1 MKSEKFEKIYK
12 IVMLIIITVAIT
24 FFVTTIG
31 IYNYIKSGKNPSYL
45 TTVLGEEEASTEYI
59 ASVLQNF
66 RDLIDKEYVGEIN
79 EQDLLDGAIK
89 GYISGLNDPYSEY
102 YTKEEMSSVME
113 ETEGEFIGIGVYIT
127 TDIEENKV
135 VVVSAMKDYPAD
147 KAGIKAG
154 DYIVKVDGVEYT
166 GEQIDELTNSLKGE
180 ENTTSKIEILRDGET
195 QEIEVKREKVKV
207 SHIDAEMLDSEIG
220 YIDILSFDGDTA
232 TEFETKY
239 NELVNQGM
247 KKLIIDVR
255 NNGGGVVEEA
265 LNIADLMVDKDK
277 ILLIT
282 KNKNEEEEIR
292 KAQKD
297 KIINIPVVILA
308 NEYSASASEILVAA
322 LKEQAGIKV
331 IGKTTYGKGVIQTLH
346 MLADGSGVK
355 LTTEEYYTPNR
366 NKINKIGITPDI
378 EVSLDE
384 KYKGVTNIPIEDDL
398 QLQMAIEEIKK
409 E

>member
-1 MKSEKFEKIYK
+1 M
-12 IVMLIIITVAIT
+12 
-24 FFVTTIG
+24 
-31 IYNYIKSGKNPSYL
+31 
-45 TTVLGEEEASTEYI
+45 
-59 ASVLQNF
+59 
-66 RDLIDKEYVGEIN
+66 
-79 EQDLLDGAIK
+79 
-89 GYISGLNDPYSEY
+89 
-102 YTKEEMSSVME
+102 
-113 ETEGEFIGIGVYIT
+113 
-127 TDIEENKV
+127 
-135 VVVSAMKDYPAD
+135 
-147 KAGIKAG
+147 
-154 DYIVKVDGVEYT
+154 
-166 GEQIDELTNSLKGE
+166 
-180 ENTTSKIEILRDGET
+180 
-195 QEIEVKREKVKV
+195 
-207 SHIDAEMLDSEIG
+207 
-220 YIDILSFDGDTA
+220 
-232 TEFETKY
+232 
-239 NELVNQGM
+239 
-247 KKLIIDVR
+247 
-255 NNGGGVVEEA
+255 
-265 LNIADLMVDKDK
+265 DKDK